1 MAIAASGI
9 RRTMALVSAMSV
21 VALTPPAAVQA
32 EPPPHPPSPDVLIAE
47 DLLGNTS
54 TPAERDDGYRL
65 GVALLGLKAWVEV
78 TSQRR

>member
-1 MAIAASGI
+1 ML
-9 RRTMALVSAMSV
+9 ALI
-21 VALTPPAAVQA
+21 PRAAVQA
-32 EPPPHPPSPDVLIAE
+32 EPPPHATNPDVLMAR

-65 GVALLGLKAWVEV
+65 GVALIGLKAWVEI